1 MTDTEIISISREEFT
16 MAIPKQEIARV
27 KLLGFLH
34 NRGTDR
40 FSCRI
45 ITENGTL
52 TSVQMAAVGRIA
64 QTYGSGLCMF
74 TTRMTVEFTGIALAD
89 IPAVQAALAE
99 VGLTTG
105 GTGARVRPVTACKG
119 TTCTFGFYDTQA
131 LAKKVHDRFYV
142 GMGDVRLPH
151 KFKIAVGGC
160 PNNCIKPDLN
170 DFGIVGQ
177 RPPQFDEALCRG
189 CKLCEKFCRMSCM
202 TVKDGKM
209 TRDAAVCNNCGFCVN
224 KCPFDAIYA
233 EQVAYKLY
241 VGGRWG
247 RITRHGT
254 PLPGL
259 YTEAQ
264 TLDLIEKAML
274 LFRDQGE
281 KGERFAAMI
290 DRVGVDA
297 CIRTLLSDDLPA
309 RRADILARP
318 L

>member
-1 MTDTEIISISREEFT
+1 MSISQQD
-16 MAIPKQEIARV
+16 IQRV

-34 NRGTDR
+34 NRGTEC
-40 FSCRI
+40 FSCRV
-45 ITENGTL
+45 ITGNGTL
-52 TSVQMAAVGRIA
+52 TAQQLQAVGRIA
-64 QTYGSGLCMF
+64 ETYGSGVCSF
-74 TTRMTVEFTGIALAD
+74 TTRMTVELAGIPYDKIDDVVRELAG
-89 IPAVQAALAE
+89 

-119 TTCTFGFYDTQA
+119 TTCVFGFYDTQA
-131 LAKKVHDRFYV
+131 LARKVHDRFFV

-177 RPPQFDEALCRG
+177 HPPKFKEELCRG
-189 CKLCEKFCRMSCM
+189 CKLCEKFCRMHCM
-202 TVKDGKM
+202 KVIDGKM
-209 TRDAAVCNNCGFCVN
+209 QRDTAVCNNCGYCVG

-233 EQVAYKLY
+233 EEIAYKLY
-241 VGGRWG
+241 IGGRWG

-259 YTEAQ
+259 YTEQQA
-264 TLDLIEKAML
+264 LDMIEKAML
-274 LFRDQGE
+274 LFRDQGR

-290 DRVGVDA
+290 DRIGVDKA
-297 CIRTLLSDDLPA
+297 VDMLLNGDLMA
-309 RRADILARP
+309 RREEILAKEIV
-318 L
+318 